1 MVYVLKGKVIGTG
14 QASHLGVGRIE
25 AVIANVGGEMVSAV
39 HLWWFSTDFR
49 DFLTAFY
56 GESIDESVS
65 EISRVMNTTTAM
77 IFSSTADVDLAN
89 YRYV

>member
-1 MVYVLKGKVIGTG
+1 MLKGKVIGTG
-14 QASHLGVGRIE
+14 HATHLGAGRIE
-25 AVIANVGGEMVSAV
+25 AIIANVGGEMVSAV
-39 HLWWFSTDFR
+39 HLWWYTTDFR

-56 GESIDESVS
+56 DESIDESVS

-77 IFSSTADVDLAN
+77 IFSSTSDVDLAN